1 MTDSMELVP
10 LGRLQKYMR
19 DQLGWAAQSLV
30 IDKFSGGQSN
40 PTFLVRVD
48 DRQVVLRRQPPGKLL
63 PSAHAVDREYRVI
76 KALSST
82 DVPVPAPIVL
92 CQDPDVLGADF
103 YLMDYVTGQIY
114 WDPALPR
121 IDEARRAGI
130 HREMIRVLASIH
142 NVDVDAA
149 GLGDY
154 GKPGNYFERQVARW
168 SSQYRAAE
176 TQSIDAMET
185 LITKLPSRVPQD
197 SPAAALI
204 HGDFR
209 LDNLIFDSSSDTVK
223 AVLDWE
229 LSTLGHPYADL
240 AYLCMCMRLP
250 TEGMIK
256 GLGGVD
262 RAGIALPT
270 EQELLEQYADL
281 RGLAAIDHW
290 NFYLAFS
297 FFRLAAIV
305 QGVRKR
311 ALTGN
316 ASSERA
322 DQVGRLAPMLARM
335 GAEALS

>member
-1 MTDSMELVP
+1 MNDSAELVP
-10 LGRLQKYMR
+10 LSRLQKYLR
-19 DQLGWAAQSLV
+19 STLGWTAQSIV
-30 IDKFSGGQSN
+30 VDKFSGGQSN

-48 DRQVVLRRQPPGKLL
+48 NRELVLRRQPPGRLL

-76 KALSST
+76 EALSAT
-82 DVPVPAPIVL
+82 TVPVPEAIVL

-103 YLMDYVTGQIY
+103 YLMDYVAGQIY

-121 IDEARRAGI
+121 LDTARRHGI
-130 HREMIRVLASIH
+130 HLEMVRVLAAIH
-142 NVDVDAA
+142 DVDIEAS
-149 GLGDY
+149 GLGDF
-154 GKPGNYFERQVARW
+154 GKPGNYFERQISRW
-168 SSQYRAAE
+168 TSQYRSAE
-176 TQSIDAMET
+176 TESIDAMET
-185 LITKLPSRVPQD
+185 LITKLPSCVPQD
-197 SPAAALI
+197 AQQSALI

-209 LDNLIFDSSSDTVK
+209 LDNLIFGARDDTVK

-250 TEGMIK
+250 REGMIK
-256 GLGGVD
+256 GLGGVS
-262 RAGIALPT
+262 RSEIGLP
-270 EQELLEQYADL
+270 EEAELLEHYAGL
-281 RGLAAIDHW
+281 RGLGSIDQL

-311 ALTGN
+311 SLTGN
-316 ASSERA
+316 ASSKRA
-322 DQVGRLAPMLARM
+322 DQVGRLAPMLAQL